1 MHSTHTQKAESNENA
16 LIGCESTLLS
26 LSISQLYFLMQLKS
40 KINIVIITI
49 HISTIGSKTILRS
62 SKASISKSQEGF
74 QSEAQTLALFGTG
87 K

>member
-1 MHSTHTQKAESNENA
+1 MHPTHTLKAESNENV
-16 LIGCESTLLS
+16 LIGWESTLLS

>member
-1 MHSTHTQKAESNENA
+1 MQPSHTQKAGSNENV

-26 LSISQLYFLMQLKS
+26 LNVSQLYFLLQLKS

-49 HISTIGSKTILRS
+49 LISTIGSKTILRN
-62 SKASISKSQEGF
+62 SKASISKSQEELQF
-74 QSEAQTLALFGTG
+74 EAQTLALFVTG